1 MKYEIKHR
9 FAGTV
14 QFTAEI
20 NCDENESDPIKL
32 GLAVK
37 WGLKNKSNLR
47 NADFSNADLRGAYL
61 SGANLYGA
69 NLGNAY
75 LSNANLSNADFSKA
89 NLSNAY
95 LGNANLSNANLSNA
109 YLGNADF
116 SNAYL
121 GNADFSNADFS
132 NADFSKAN
140 LSNADFRGANLGDSD
155 LISGGQRL
163 DGYEFYGQIKD
174 GELWIKAGC
183 RYFSIDEAR
192 RHWNETRK
200 DTTLGDETFLR
211 LDMIESIAKTRF
223 GEF

>member
-20 NCDENESDPIKL
+20 NCDESESNPIKL

-47 NADFSNADLRGAYL
+47 NAYLSNADLGNAYLRGANLSGAYLRKANLSGADLRNANL

-69 NLGNAY
+69 NLGNA
-75 LSNANLSNADFSKA
+75 NLS
-89 NLSNAY
+89 
-95 LGNANLSNANLSNA
+95 
-109 YLGNADF
+109 
-116 SNAYL
+116 
-121 GNADFSNADFS
+121 NADFSNADFS
-132 NADFSKAN
+132 NAYLGNAN

>member
-1 MKYEIKHR
+1 MALTSVTLISV
-9 FAGTV
+9 A
-14 QFTAEI
+14 
-20 NCDENESDPIKL
+20 PISMAL
-32 GLAVK
+32 ILVT
-37 WGLKNKSNLR
+37 LISVTLI
-47 NADFSNADLRGAYL
+47 SVTL
-61 SGANLYGA
+61 
-69 NLGNAY
+69 
-75 LSNANLSNADFSKA
+75 
-89 NLSNAY
+89 
-95 LGNANLSNANLSNA
+95 
-109 YLGNADF
+109 DF

-121 GNADFSNADFS
+121 GN
-132 NADFSKAN
+132 AN

>member
-75 LSNANLSNADFSKA
+75 LSNANL
-89 NLSNAY
+89 
-95 LGNANLSNANLSNA
+95 
-109 YLGNADF
+109 
-116 SNAYL
+116 
-121 GNADFSNADFS
+121 S

>member
-95 LGNANLSNANLSNA
+95 LGNANLSNA
-109 YLGNADF
+109 DF

-121 GNADFSNADFS
+121 G

>member
-47 NADFSNADLRGAYL
+47 NADFSNAYLRK
-61 SGANLYGA
+61 
-69 NLGNAY
+69 
-75 LSNANLSNADFSKA
+75 ADFS
-89 NLSNAY
+89 
-95 LGNANLSNANLSNA
+95 
-109 YLGNADF
+109 NADF

-121 GNADFSNADFS
+121 GN
-132 NADFSKAN
+132 AN

-155 LISGGQRL
+155 HLISGGQRL

>member
-20 NCDENESDPIKL
+20 NCDESESNPIKL

-37 WGLKNKSNLR
+37 WGLKNKSNLS

-75 LSNANLSNADFSKA
+75 LSN
-89 NLSNAY
+89 
-95 LGNANLSNANLSNA
+95 
-109 YLGNADF
+109 
-116 SNAYL
+116 
-121 GNADFSNADFS
+121 
-132 NADFSKAN
+132 AN